1 MAVETRVDSGVLRAR
16 NAVAVVFALN
26 GFAMASWMSR
36 IPEARDAL
44 SVTPGELGR
53 LLLAISLGSILALPL
68 AGALVH
74 RFGARAVI
82 TGAAVLDAFG
92 VALAG
97 TGAGVFGDVW
107 VTAAGLFAFGLGT
120 GVWDVAMN
128 IDGAAVERRIGR
140 TIMPRFHAGF
150 SLGTVIGAGVGAA
163 CAGLGVPVV
172 VHLIGAAVLVAVV
185 PAFASPFLLPA
196 RDDEQQDDSSPSG
209 GLLRAWAEPRTLLI
223 GLMVLALGLTEGTAN
238 DWLAVALV
246 DGHGIPPWLGAVGFA
261 VFLSAMTAG
270 RVVGTVLLDRFGRT
284 KVLWTTMATAAVGV
298 LLVVYGTWLPLVF
311 FGAVVWGVGASLG
324 FPVGMSAAADDPAR
338 AAARVSV
345 VSTVGYTAFL
355 AGPPLLGYLADH
367 VGTLHALLL
376 VAVLLVPSALAV
388 PAAALPQDD
397 PA

>member
-1 MAVETRVDSGVLRAR
+1 MLGVVVAVETRADSGVLRAR
-16 NAVAVVFALN
+16 NAVAVVFAVN
-26 GFAMASWMSR
+26 GFSMASWMSR
-36 IPEARDAL
+36 LPEARDAL
-44 SVTPGELGR
+44 SVSPGELGR
-53 LLLAISLGSILALPL
+53 LLLAISVGSILALPL

-74 RFGARAVI
+74 RFGARVAI
-82 TGAAVLDAFG
+82 TGAAVLDAVG

-163 CAGLGVPVV
+163 CAGLGVPIV
-172 VHLIGAAVLVAVV
+172 VHLVGAAVLVAVV
-185 PAFASPFLLPA
+185 PAFASPSLLPA
-196 RDDEQQDDSSPSG
+196 HDEEKESPGG
-209 GLLRAWAEPRTLLI
+209 GLVRAWAEPRTLLV
-223 GLMVLALGLTEGTAN
+223 GLMVLAMALTEGTAN
-238 DWLAVALV
+238 DWLGVALV
-246 DGHGIPPWLGAVGFA
+246 DGYDLPPWLGAVGFA

-270 RVVGTVLLDRFGRT
+270 RVVGTILLDRFGRT
-284 KVLWTTMATAAVGV
+284 KVLWATMGTAGMGV
-298 LLVVYGTWLPLVF
+298 LLVVFGTWLPLVF
-311 FGAVVWGVGASLG
+311 LGAAIWGIGASLG

-345 VSTVGYTAFL
+345 VSTIGYTAFL

-376 VAVLLVPSALAV
+376 VAALLVPSALAV
-388 PAAALPQDD
+388 PAARHEPG
-397 PA
+397 

>member
-1 MAVETRVDSGVLRAR
+1 MAVETRADSGVLRAR
-16 NAVAVVFALN
+16 NAVAVVFAAN

-53 LLLAISLGSILALPL
+53 LLLAISIGSILALPL

-82 TGAAVLDAFG
+82 TGAAALDAFG

-97 TGAGVFGDVW
+97 TGAGVWGDAW

-172 VHLIGAAVLVAVV
+172 VHLIGAAVLVAVI
-185 PAFASPFLLPA
+185 PAFAAPFLLPA
-196 RDDEQQDDSSPSG
+196 HEDEGQHESSPGG

-246 DGHGIPPWLGAVGFA
+246 DGHDIPPWLGAVGFA
-261 VFLSAMTAG
+261 VFLSAMTTG

-284 KVLWTTMATAAVGV
+284 KVLWATMATAAVGV

-311 FGAVVWGVGASLG
+311 FGAVVWGIGASLG
-324 FPVGMSAAADDPAR
+324 FPVGMSAAADDPTR

-388 PAAALPQDD
+388 PAAAPPRND